1 MTHTAPTNTTLPNA
15 ELAQQ
20 DIGSQSTAPESIAS
34 DHFVSE
40 KVVPETSTLLTQ
52 AFDLNSQIRSQFPTL
67 TQMLGDYPL
76 CYLDTAATSQKPQ
89 CVLEAMAQYYQY
101 DNANVHRAAHQLSAR
116 ATSSYEKVRDQL
128 QLFINAK
135 RREEIIFTHGTTE
148 SINLVAFGLTPQL
161 KSGDLILIDSAAHH
175 ANIVPWQELAKRTGA
190 IIKPIPLTQDCRL
203 DLNAYQA
210 LLELKPKVV
219 ALCHVSNALG
229 TVNPVVELVR
239 QAKAQGALTLVDG
252 AQAVAHLSVDMA
264 AIDCDFYVFSG
275 HKMYGP
281 TGIGVLYG
289 RFEILNTLTPLLTGG
304 EMIKRVS
311 FDGTEFGSL
320 PNRLEAGTP
329 PISAVIG
336 LGAALRFLQQHLT
349 PEVKAHEAELLQ
361 YLQNQLR
368 ALGDV
373 HLYGAHRDNIGTVA
387 FNLADEHHQDVGILL
402 DQQGVAVRCGHHCAM
417 PLMQTLNLKGCC
429 RASIGIYTNKTDID
443 RFIAA
448 LASVKELL
456 L

>member
-1 MTHTAPTNTTLPNA
+1 MTHSASTDTALP
-15 ELAQQ
+15 
-20 DIGSQSTAPESIAS
+20 DSY
-34 DHFVSE
+34 
-40 KVVPETSTLLTQ
+40 
-52 AFDLNSQIRSQFPTL
+52 SQIRAQFPTL
-67 TQMLGDYPL
+67 SQMLGDYPL

-89 CVLEAMAQYYQY
+89 SVLDAMAQYYLN

-116 ATSSYEKVRDQL
+116 ATSSYEKVRDEL
-128 QLFINAK
+128 QGFINAK

-148 SINLVAFGLTPQL
+148 SINLVAYGLTPQIAA
-161 KSGDLILIDSAAHH
+161 GDLILIDTAAHH

-190 IIKPIPLTQDCRL
+190 IIKPIPLDRDGRL
-203 DLNAYQA
+203 DRHAYQV
-210 LLELKPKVV
+210 LLALKPKVV

-229 TVNPVVELVR
+229 TVNPVVELVQ
-239 QAKAQGALTLVDG
+239 QAKAQGAITLVDG
-252 AQAVAHLSVDMA
+252 AQAVAHLSLDMA

-289 RFEILNTLTPLLTGG
+289 RFDKLDTLTPLLTGG

-329 PISAVIG
+329 PISEVIG
-336 LGAALRFLQQHLT
+336 LGAAIRFLQQHLT
-349 PEVKAHEAELLQ
+349 PAVQAHEAELLQ
-361 YLQNQLR
+361 YLQQQLR

-373 HLYGAHRDNIGTVA
+373 HLYAAHSDNLGAVA
-387 FNLADEHHQDVGILL
+387 FNLGDEHHQDVGILL

-417 PLMQTLNLKGCC
+417 PLMQSLNLKGCC
-429 RASIGIYTNKTDID
+429 RASIGIYTNKADID

>member
-1 MTHTAPTNTTLPNA
+1 MTHSASTDTTLPY
-15 ELAQQ
+15 
-20 DIGSQSTAPESIAS
+20 S
-34 DHFVSE
+34 H
-40 KVVPETSTLLTQ
+40 
-52 AFDLNSQIRSQFPTL
+52 SQIRSQFPTL
-67 TQMLGDYPL
+67 SQMLGDYPL

-89 CVLEAMAQYYQY
+89 SVLDAMAQYYLN

-116 ATSSYEKVRDQL
+116 ATSSYEKVRDEL
-128 QLFINAK
+128 QGFINAK
-135 RREEIIFTHGTTE
+135 CREEIIFTHGTTE
-148 SINLVAFGLTPQL
+148 SINLVAYGLTPQIAA
-161 KSGDLILIDSAAHH
+161 GDLILIDTAAHH

-190 IIKPIPLTQDCRL
+190 IIKPIPLDLDGRL
-203 DLNAYQA
+203 DRHAYQA
-210 LLELKPKVV
+210 LLALKPKVV

-229 TVNPVVELVR
+229 TVNPVVELVQ
-239 QAKAQGALTLVDG
+239 QAKAQGAITLVDG
-252 AQAVAHLSVDMA
+252 AQAVAHLSLDMA

-289 RFEILNTLTPLLTGG
+289 RFDKLETLTPLLTGG

-329 PISAVIG
+329 PISEVIG
-336 LGAALRFLQQHLT
+336 LGAAIRFLQQYLT
-349 PEVKAHEAELLQ
+349 PEIQAHETELLQ
-361 YLQNQLR
+361 YLQQQLR

-373 HLYGAHRDNIGTVA
+373 HLYAAHSDNLGAVA
-387 FNLADEHHQDVGILL
+387 FNLGDEHHQDVGILL

-417 PLMQTLNLKGCC
+417 PLMQSLNLKGCC
-429 RASIGIYTNKTDID
+429 RASIGIYTNKADID

-448 LASVKELL
+448 LASVKDLL

>member
-1 MTHTAPTNTTLPNA
+1 MTHSASTDTALPDCHN
-15 ELAQQ
+15 
-20 DIGSQSTAPESIAS
+20 
-34 DHFVSE
+34 
-40 KVVPETSTLLTQ
+40 
-52 AFDLNSQIRSQFPTL
+52 QIRAQFPTL
-67 TQMLGDYPL
+67 SQMLGDYPL

-89 CVLEAMAQYYQY
+89 SVLDAMAQYYLS

-116 ATSSYEKVRDQL
+116 ATSSYEKVRDEL
-128 QLFINAK
+128 QGFINAK

-148 SINLVAFGLTPQL
+148 SINLVAYGLTPQIAA
-161 KSGDLILIDSAAHH
+161 GDLILIDTAAHH

-190 IIKPIPLTQDCRL
+190 IIKPIPLDQDGRL
-203 DLNAYQA
+203 DRHAYQV
-210 LLELKPKVV
+210 LLALKPKVV

-229 TVNPVVELVR
+229 TVNPVVELVQ
-239 QAKAQGALTLVDG
+239 QAKAQGAITLVDG
-252 AQAVAHLSVDMA
+252 AQAVAHLSLDMA

-289 RFEILNTLTPLLTGG
+289 RFDKLDTLTPLLTGG

-329 PISAVIG
+329 PICEVIG
-336 LGAALRFLQQHLT
+336 LGAAIRFLQQHLT
-349 PEVKAHEAELLQ
+349 PAVQAHEAELLQ
-361 YLQNQLR
+361 YLQQQLR
-368 ALGDV
+368 TLGDV
-373 HLYGAHRDNIGTVA
+373 HLYAAHSDNLGAVA
-387 FNLADEHHQDVGILL
+387 FNLGDEHHQDVGILL

-417 PLMQTLNLKGCC
+417 PLMQSLNLKGCC
-429 RASIGIYTNKTDID
+429 RASIGIYTNKADID

>member
-1 MTHTAPTNTTLPNA
+1 MTHSASTDTALPDSHN
-15 ELAQQ
+15 
-20 DIGSQSTAPESIAS
+20 
-34 DHFVSE
+34 
-40 KVVPETSTLLTQ
+40 
-52 AFDLNSQIRSQFPTL
+52 QIRAQFPTL
-67 TQMLGDYPL
+67 SQMLGDYPL

-89 CVLEAMAQYYQY
+89 SVLDAMEQYYLN

-116 ATSSYEKVRDQL
+116 ATSSYEKVRDEL
-128 QLFINAK
+128 QGFINAK

-148 SINLVAFGLTPQL
+148 SINLVAYGLTPQVAA
-161 KSGDLILIDSAAHH
+161 GDLILIDTAAHH

-190 IIKPIPLTQDCRL
+190 IIKPIPLDRDGRL
-203 DLNAYQA
+203 DRHAYQA
-210 LLELKPKVV
+210 LLALKPKVV

-229 TVNPVVELVR
+229 TVNPVVELVQ

-252 AQAVAHLSVDMA
+252 AQAVAHLNLDMA

-289 RFEILNTLTPLLTGG
+289 RFDKLDTLTPLLTGG

-329 PISAVIG
+329 PISEVIG
-336 LGAALRFLQQHLT
+336 LGAAIRFLQQHLT
-349 PEVKAHEAELLQ
+349 PAVQAHEAELLQ
-361 YLQNQLR
+361 YLQQQLR

-373 HLYGAHRDNIGTVA
+373 HLYAAHSDNLGAVA
-387 FNLADEHHQDVGILL
+387 FNLGDEHHQDVGILL

-417 PLMQTLNLKGCC
+417 PLMQSLNLKGCC
-429 RASIGIYTNKTDID
+429 RASIGIYTNKADID

>member
-1 MTHTAPTNTTLPNA
+1 MTHSASTHTALP
-15 ELAQQ
+15 
-20 DIGSQSTAPESIAS
+20 DSY
-34 DHFVSE
+34 
-40 KVVPETSTLLTQ
+40 
-52 AFDLNSQIRSQFPTL
+52 SQIRAQFPTL
-67 TQMLGDYPL
+67 SQMLGDYPL

-89 CVLEAMAQYYQY
+89 SVLDAMAQYYLN

-116 ATSSYEKVRDQL
+116 ATSNYEKVRDEL
-128 QLFINAK
+128 QGFINSK

-148 SINLVAFGLTPQL
+148 SINLVAYGLTPQIAA
-161 KSGDLILIDSAAHH
+161 GDLILIDTAAHH

-190 IIKPIPLTQDCRL
+190 IIKPIPLDRDGRL
-203 DLNAYQA
+203 DRHAYQA
-210 LLELKPKVV
+210 LLTLKPKVV

-229 TVNPVVELVR
+229 TVNPVVELVQ
-239 QAKAQGALTLVDG
+239 QAKTQGAITLVDG
-252 AQAVAHLSVDMA
+252 AQAVAHLSLDMA

-289 RFEILNTLTPLLTGG
+289 RFDKLDTLTPLLTGG

-329 PISAVIG
+329 PISEVIG
-336 LGAALRFLQQHLT
+336 LGAAIRFLQQHLT
-349 PEVKAHEAELLQ
+349 PAVQAHEAELLQ
-361 YLQNQLR
+361 YLQQQLR

-373 HLYGAHRDNIGTVA
+373 HLYAAHSDNLGAVA
-387 FNLADEHHQDVGILL
+387 FNLGDEHHQDVGILL

-417 PLMQTLNLKGCC
+417 PLMQSLNLKGCC
-429 RASIGIYTNKTDID
+429 RASIGIYTNKADID

>member
-1 MTHTAPTNTTLPNA
+1 MTHSTSTDTTLP
-15 ELAQQ
+15 
-20 DIGSQSTAPESIAS
+20 DS
-34 DHFVSE
+34 H
-40 KVVPETSTLLTQ
+40 
-52 AFDLNSQIRSQFPTL
+52 SQIRSQFPTL
-67 TQMLGDYPL
+67 SQMLGDYPL

-89 CVLEAMAQYYQY
+89 SVLDAMAQYYLN

-116 ATSSYEKVRDQL
+116 ATSSYEKVRDEL
-128 QLFINAK
+128 QGFINAK

-148 SINLVAFGLTPQL
+148 SINLVAYGLTPQIAA
-161 KSGDLILIDSAAHH
+161 GDLILIDTAAHH
-175 ANIVPWQELAKRTGA
+175 ANIAPWQELAKRTGA
-190 IIKPIPLTQDCRL
+190 IIKPIPLDRDGRL
-203 DLNAYQA
+203 DRHAYQA
-210 LLELKPKVV
+210 LLTLKPKVV

-229 TVNPVVELVR
+229 TVNPVVELVQ
-239 QAKAQGALTLVDG
+239 QAKAQGAITLVDG
-252 AQAVAHLSVDMA
+252 AQAVAHLSLDMA

-289 RFEILNTLTPLLTGG
+289 RFDKLDTLTPLLTGG

-329 PISAVIG
+329 PISEVIG
-336 LGAALRFLQQHLT
+336 LGAAIRFLQQHLT
-349 PEVKAHEAELLQ
+349 PEVQAHEAELLQ
-361 YLQNQLR
+361 YLQQQLR
-368 ALGDV
+368 TLGDV
-373 HLYGAHRDNIGTVA
+373 HLYAAHSDNLGAVA
-387 FNLADEHHQDVGILL
+387 FNLGDEHHQDVGILL

-417 PLMQTLNLKGCC
+417 PLMQSLNLKGCC
-429 RASIGIYTNKTDID
+429 RASIGIYTNKADID

>member
-1 MTHTAPTNTTLPNA
+1 MTHSASTDTALPDSHN
-15 ELAQQ
+15 
-20 DIGSQSTAPESIAS
+20 
-34 DHFVSE
+34 
-40 KVVPETSTLLTQ
+40 
-52 AFDLNSQIRSQFPTL
+52 QIRAQFPTL
-67 TQMLGDYPL
+67 SQMLGDYPL

-89 CVLEAMAQYYQY
+89 SVLDAMAQYYLN

-116 ATSSYEKVRDQL
+116 ATSSYEKVRDEL
-128 QLFINAK
+128 QGFINAK

-148 SINLVAFGLTPQL
+148 SINLVAYGLTPQVAA
-161 KSGDLILIDSAAHH
+161 GDLILIDTAAHH

-190 IIKPIPLTQDCRL
+190 IIKPILLDQDGRL
-203 DLNAYQA
+203 DRHAYQA
-210 LLELKPKVV
+210 LLALKPKVV

-229 TVNPVVELVR
+229 TVNPVVELVQ
-239 QAKAQGALTLVDG
+239 QAKAQGAITLVDG
-252 AQAVAHLSVDMA
+252 AQAVAHLSLDMA

-289 RFEILNTLTPLLTGG
+289 RFDKLDTLTPLLTGG

-329 PISAVIG
+329 PISEVIG
-336 LGAALRFLQQHLT
+336 LGAAIRFLQQHLT
-349 PEVKAHEAELLQ
+349 PAVQAHEAELLQ
-361 YLQNQLR
+361 YLQQQLR

-373 HLYGAHRDNIGTVA
+373 HLYAAHSDNLGAVA
-387 FNLADEHHQDVGILL
+387 FNLGDEHHQDVGILL

-417 PLMQTLNLKGCC
+417 PLMQSLNLKGCC
-429 RASIGIYTNKTDID
+429 RASIGIYTNKADID